1 MFFVKKIQYALI
13 NLLIKVDYI
22 MYSFAVG
29 KVFLV
34 PEQALLISGLSI
46 IRFYHYQKSRD
57 VAKHPEHPHV
67 DVWPVEGEAGVDEE
81 RLGRE

>member
-1 MFFVKKIQYALI
+1 MRLLKIWKK
-13 NLLIKVDYI
+13 VEYI
-22 MYSFAVG
+22 LNSFAVG

-46 IRFYHYQKSRD
+46 SRFYHYQKSRD